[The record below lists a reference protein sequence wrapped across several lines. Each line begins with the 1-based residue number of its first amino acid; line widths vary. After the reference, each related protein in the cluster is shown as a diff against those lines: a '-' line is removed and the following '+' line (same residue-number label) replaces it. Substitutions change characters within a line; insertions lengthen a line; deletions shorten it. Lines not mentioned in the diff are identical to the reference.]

1 MSMAKTFEVEFVERY
16 TIRIEADTAEQA
28 ISKAEGI
35 DIDNWEFELSDFE
48 ATDKSGMSTSELLD
62 WLSDEKKL
70 TRIYDVTKL
79 NPGEPIEEYELSSD
93 GIYISGAGAYYGAF
107 EYELQEFII
116 GFPFDRW
123 IINV

>member
-1 MSMAKTFEVEFVERY
+1 MNMAKTFEVEFTERY

-35 DIDNWEFELSDFE
+35 DIDNWEFELTDFE
-48 ATDKSGMSTSELLD
+48 ATDKSGMSTLELID
-62 WLSDEKKL
+62 WLSDEKQL

-79 NPGEPIEEYELSSD
+79 HSEEPIEEYELSSD
-93 GIYISGAGAYYGAF
+93 GIYISGAGQYFGAF
-107 EYELQEFII
+107 EYSQELFLE
-116 GFPFDRW
+116 GFKNDRW